1 MGLCRDPGSRGLRA
15 RPPTG
20 SRTRRAQEYFS
31 LYGAPTGLFLAGLA
45 ALSATGRAGGVGVA
59 GLASG
64 VLCIAAVAGLGKQKT
79 ARLGETRA

>member
-1 MGLCRDPGSRGLRA
+1 M
-15 RPPTG
+15 
-20 SRTRRAQEYFS
+20 
-31 LYGAPTGLFLAGLA
+31 YGAPTGLFLAGLA

-79 ARLGETRA
+79 ARRGETRA